1 MLIRF
6 QAFRFVFET
15 LRKGFSEESP
25 CAEMALTQKQKVSAE
40 TQSPGRADLCIRKPS
55 FPANYFFKFAL
66 VFRVATF
73 ARDLLM
79 CDVPLYSVR
88 CFVLVN
94 FLSLSGGLILRWP
107 PCNFLLSLSSL
118 ALHIYTGSGRF
129 SSRKQPSSPPYISQG
144 LITLAKTL
152 RRLALISPVQYRQP
166 QSAHESFRCYL
177 Y

>member
-15 LRKGFSEESP
+15 LRKGFSEYSS

-40 TQSPGRADLCIRKPS
+40 TQSPGRTDLCIRKPS

-73 ARDLLM
+73 ARALLM

-94 FLSLSGGLILRWP
+94 FLSLRRADTEMAP
-107 PCNFLLSLSSL
+107 MQLSSL
-118 ALHIYTGSGRF
+118 SLI
-129 SSRKQPSSPPYISQG
+129 SRAPYIHWLRPLFFSQ
-144 LITLAKTL
+144 TA
-152 RRLALISPVQYRQP
+152 
-166 QSAHESFRCYL
+166 
-177 Y
+177 